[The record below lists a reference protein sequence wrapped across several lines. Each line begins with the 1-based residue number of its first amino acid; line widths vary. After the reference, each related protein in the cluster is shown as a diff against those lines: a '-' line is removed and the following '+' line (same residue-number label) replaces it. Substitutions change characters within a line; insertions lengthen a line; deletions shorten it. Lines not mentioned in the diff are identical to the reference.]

1 MIEVEKS
8 DSKIPV
14 GKYECILKLL
24 AKLISLFTQ
33 FGLRCQCGC
42 CQPMPTARESIC
54 CQEIDN
60 MRVLL
65 DGDPVPAC
73 ITQHPD
79 FQSACLC
86 RAVLI
91 IAYHSHRYR
100 YGTGDIPSDENR

>member
-1 MIEVEKS
+1 
-8 DSKIPV
+8 
-14 GKYECILKLL
+14 
-24 AKLISLFTQ
+24 
-33 FGLRCQCGC
+33 
-42 CQPMPTARESIC
+42 
-54 CQEIDN
+54 
-60 MRVLL
+60 MRALL